1 MRQLR
6 YASWRFATALAVG
19 FLAAAAVPAVAGDVQ
34 QAGSF
39 EILDNPPTAL
49 SAPALKGSDPADPM
63 TWSAEIIPRD
73 ESGLVSTGLGDI
85 GELKHQLTRADH
97 VAALEA
103 MLYALNELGDGA
115 TFVWNRKA
123 GVIGGMV
130 RPTSSF
136 IDAKGTVCRHVVYKL
151 TVANYSRQIEGDAC
165 RAVDTGSWQISG

>member
-6 YASWRFATALAVG
+6 CASWQLATVM
-19 FLAAAAVPAVAGDVQ
+19 AAVFTAVTCLSAHADDIR

-39 EILDNPPTAL
+39 ELLDNPPTAM

-63 TWSAEIIPRD
+63 TWSAEIKPRD
-73 ESGLVSTGLGDI
+73 DGGFVTTGLQDI
-85 GELKHQLTRADH
+85 GELKRHLSRADH

-103 MLYALNELGDGA
+103 MHYALNELGDGA

-123 GVIGGMV
+123 GIIGGMV

-136 IDAKGTVCRHVVYKL
+136 IDAHGSICRHVIYKL
-151 TVANYSRQIEGDAC
+151 TVANYSKQIEGVAC
-165 RAVDTGSWQISG
+165 RTGDARGWEISG